1 MESMQPSKVVGHY
14 RGSGTSDNGWITK
27 VAALPVGEDPS
38 QSYVLIC
45 GNCHMHNGT
54 YAITERSWSKLDVLS
69 GMFQTIHVKNF
80 ECDMLYCS

>member
-45 GNCHMHNGT
+45 GIMVRMQSLN
-54 YAITERSWSKLDVLS
+54 VL
-69 GMFQTIHVKNF
+69 GVN
-80 ECDMLYCS
+80 